1 VSAVE
6 TEFLLISEA
15 VARLEARM
23 FGGAIKRPEPVEA
36 FKTIDPRFSVGW
48 GLHKEKAAAAI
59 YAATIAGDL
68 TVLVFSLS
76 MPDRVSRPLRVPID
90 VLNRLLRVHG
100 GLPDHAIRPPVNLL
114 RVTSVESEL
123 FVALSSSAMFL
134 PQGEFKAW
142 CERQKSRRRWPSQR
156 ESKKPPIGRPSK
168 QDDQL
173 LTSIRAR
180 VAEEK
185 WSAPDGIAKLVRLLA
200 TNGAPNRNLV
210 RRAVQRLHE
219 ETGVLAYR
227 VVPRKRAK
235 GKPAGSHT

>member
-1 VSAVE
+1 MSEVE

-15 VARLEARM
+15 VARLEAGM

-36 FKTIDPRFSVGW
+36 FKAIDPRFSGGW

-59 YAATIAGDL
+59 HAATIAGDL
-68 TVLVFSLS
+68 TVLVFTLS
-76 MPDRVSRPLRVPID
+76 IAGRVSRPLQVPID
-90 VLNRLLRVHG
+90 VLNRLLRVRG

-114 RVTSVESEL
+114 RVTSIDSEV

-134 PQGEFKAW
+134 QASEFQAW
-142 CERQKSRRRWPSQR
+142 YERQKGRRRWPSQR
-156 ESKKPPIGRPSK
+156 ESKKPPTGRPSK

-185 WSAPDGIAKLVRLLA
+185 WSASDGIAKLVRLLA
-200 TNGAPNRNLV
+200 THGAPNRNLV
-210 RRAVQRLHE
+210 RRAVQRLHV
-219 ETGVLAYR
+219 ETGILAYR

-235 GKPAGSHT
+235 RKPAGSLT

>member
-1 VSAVE
+1 VSAAE
-6 TEFLLISEA
+6 NEFLLISEA
-15 VARLEARM
+15 VTRLEAGM
-23 FGGAIKRPEPVEA
+23 FGGAINRPEPVEA
-36 FKTIDPRFSVGW
+36 IKKIDPRFSG
-48 GLHKEKAAAAI
+48 GLGLRKEKAASAI
-59 YAATIAGDL
+59 YAAIIAGDL

-76 MPDRVSRPLRVPID
+76 IADRVSRPLQVPLD

-100 GLPDHAIRPPVNLL
+100 GLPDHAIRPPANLL
-114 RVTSVESEL
+114 RNTSIDSEV
-123 FVALSSSAMFL
+123 FVALSRSAMFL
-134 PQGEFKAW
+134 QVSEFQAW
-142 CERQKSRRRWPSQR
+142 YKRQKGRRRWPSQR
-156 ESKKPPIGRPSK
+156 ESKKPPTGRPSK

-185 WSAPDGIAKLVRLLA
+185 WSASDGIAKLVRLLA

>member
-15 VARLEARM
+15 VARLEAGM
-23 FGGAIKRPEPVEA
+23 FGGAVKRPEPVEA
-36 FKTIDPRFSVGW
+36 FKRIDPRFSGGW
-48 GLHKEKAAAAI
+48 GLHKEKAASAIHAAI
-59 YAATIAGDL
+59 IAGDL

-76 MPDRVSRPLRVPID
+76 IDNRASRPLQVPLD
-90 VLNRLLRVHG
+90 VLNRLLRDHG
-100 GLPDHAIRPPVNLL
+100 GLPDHAIRPPASLL
-114 RVTSVESEL
+114 RNTSIDSEV

-134 PQGEFKAW
+134 QASEFQAW
-142 CERQKSRRRWPSQR
+142 YERQKGRRRWPSQR
-156 ESKKPPIGRPSK
+156 ESKKPPTGRPSK

-185 WSAPDGIAKLVRLLA
+185 WSASDGIAKLVRLLA

-210 RRAVQRLHE
+210 RRAVQRLHD